1 MKRGRGAVFI
11 LTGVILGFGFSEIL
25 VVSAS
30 EEARDMVK
38 TQEAA
43 EEADEPQA
51 MAESLLEQ
59 YDLRE
64 MEEELD
70 RLFPEE
76 KPDFKETL
84 LDIMSGD
91 LTVTTELLKE
101 LAGKQLTYAFQSS
114 RKTLIHILILAVVAA
129 VFTQFGGVFQNRHIS
144 EVSFYMVYL
153 LMIALCLDSFRAV
166 IGWASGGI
174 ESLTSFMGVFYPV
187 FFLSVTIAKG
197 SVSAAAFYHLV
208 LLLIYLVEL
217 FITGVILPLI
227 HVYMMVKIL
236 NFLSMEDY
244 LSKFAELI
252 ELFVSWSLK
261 TLVAITAGLGVVQSL
276 ISPAIDTVKR
286 SVITRSAEAVP
297 GVGDAIGGV
306 TEVVLGTAVLVKN
319 AIGMTGAVICFAICL
334 LPLLQTGG
342 VVLMYKLA
350 AAVLQPVSDKRIT
363 GCIESVGE
371 GCRLLMRVIFTT
383 GLLFL
388 LTIVIAAAATRGT

>member
-114 RKTLIHILILAVVAA
+114 RETLVHILVLAVVAA

-261 TLVAITAGLGVVQSL
+261 TLVAVTAGLGVVQSL

>member
-59 YDLRE
+59 YDLGE

-166 IGWASGGI
+166 IDWASGGI

-261 TLVAITAGLGVVQSL
+261 TLVAVTAGLGVVQSL

-334 LPLLQTGG
+334 LPLVQTGG

>member
-25 VVSAS
+25 VASAS

-43 EEADEPQA
+43 GEADEPQA

-59 YDLRE
+59 YDLGE

-166 IGWASGGI
+166 IDWASGGI

-261 TLVAITAGLGVVQSL
+261 TLVAVTAGLGVVQSL

>member
-1 MKRGRGAVFI
+1 M
-11 LTGVILGFGFSEIL
+11 
-25 VVSAS
+25 
-30 EEARDMVK
+30 
-38 TQEAA
+38 
-43 EEADEPQA
+43 
-51 MAESLLEQ
+51 
-59 YDLRE
+59 
-64 MEEELD
+64 
-70 RLFPEE
+70 
-76 KPDFKETL
+76 
-84 LDIMSGD
+84 
-91 LTVTTELLKE
+91 
-101 LAGKQLTYAFQSS
+101 
-114 RKTLIHILILAVVAA
+114 
-129 VFTQFGGVFQNRHIS
+129 
-144 EVSFYMVYL
+144 
-153 LMIALCLDSFRAV
+153 
-166 IGWASGGI
+166 
-174 ESLTSFMGVFYPV
+174 
-187 FFLSVTIAKG
+187 TIAKG

>member
-59 YDLRE
+59 YDLGE

-166 IGWASGGI
+166 IDWASGGI

-187 FFLSVTIAKG
+187 
-197 SVSAAAFYHLV
+197 
-208 LLLIYLVEL
+208 
-217 FITGVILPLI
+217 
-227 HVYMMVKIL
+227 
-236 NFLSMEDY
+236 
-244 LSKFAELI
+244 
-252 ELFVSWSLK
+252 
-261 TLVAITAGLGVVQSL
+261 
-276 ISPAIDTVKR
+276 
-286 SVITRSAEAVP
+286 
-297 GVGDAIGGV
+297 GDH
-306 TEVVLGTAVLVKN
+306 
-319 AIGMTGAVICFAICL
+319 C
-334 LPLLQTGG
+334 
-342 VVLMYKLA
+342 
-350 AAVLQPVSDKRIT
+350 
-363 GCIESVGE
+363 
-371 GCRLLMRVIFTT
+371 
-383 GLLFL
+383 
-388 LTIVIAAAATRGT
+388 

>member
-25 VVSAS
+25 VASAS

-43 EEADEPQA
+43 GEADEPQA

-59 YDLRE
+59 YDLGE

-166 IGWASGGI
+166 IDWASGGI